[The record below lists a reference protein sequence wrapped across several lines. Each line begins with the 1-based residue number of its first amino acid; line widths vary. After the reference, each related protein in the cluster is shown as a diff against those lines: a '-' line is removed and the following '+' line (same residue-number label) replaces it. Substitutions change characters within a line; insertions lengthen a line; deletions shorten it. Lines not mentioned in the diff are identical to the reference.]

1 MSDSLKGSA
10 MRVEDALRAANMP
23 RDVVE
28 YYRAR
33 GRLGEEI
40 APPSD
45 EVVRGLAELL
55 KCLANPTRLKLVA
68 LLRRPHC
75 VCVLSSALGL
85 DMTLTSH
92 HLARLRRCGLAR
104 TEPSARARVYE
115 RDDEA
120 LRRLVAELLDVL
132 SVRLGELSAG
142 SG

>member
-1 MSDSLKGSA
+1 MK
-10 MRVEDALRAANMP
+10 VKDALREAHMP
-23 RDVVE
+23 HDVVE
-28 YYRAR
+28 YYRAC
-33 GRLGEEI
+33 GRLEEEV

-45 EVVRGLAELL
+45 EVVMGLVELL
-55 KCLANPTRLKLVA
+55 KCLANPTRLKLMA
-68 LLRRPHC
+68 LLKRPHC

-104 TEPSARARVYE
+104 TEPIARARVYE

-120 LRRLVAELLDVL
+120 LRKLVAELLDVL
-132 SVRLGELSAG
+132 GVRLDELSAR

>member
-1 MSDSLKGSA
+1 MLKGVV
-10 MRVEDALRAANMP
+10 MKVEDALREAHMP
-23 RDVVE
+23 HDVVE

-40 APPSD
+40 TPPSD
-45 EVVRGLAELL
+45 EVVRRLVELL

-68 LLRRPHC
+68 LLKRPHC

-92 HLARLRRCGLAR
+92 HLARLRGCGLVR

-132 SVRLGELSAG
+132 GIRLDELSAG